1 MNINQVVCIRSNW
14 FAEIKT
20 GTMIGEHR
28 PMNCLLRI
36 SSDHYRRTRQFLKA
50 EDFQTNSVILTGKY
64 NKGYCLRVVH
74 QLRMLWKTRGYE
86 NNPRQAADLA
96 T

>member
-28 PMNCLLRI
+28 PMRLRI
-36 SSDHYRRTRQFLKA
+36 SSAHYRRTWQFLKA
-50 EDFQTNSVILTGKY
+50 EDSVILTGKY
-64 NKGYCLRVVH
+64 NKGYRLHVVC
-74 QLRMLWKTRGYE
+74 QFCMLWKTRGHE
-86 NNPRQAADLA
+86 NNPW
-96 T
+96 